1 MSRDYPLGNVID
13 SEAIE
18 KLLEDAEDAAPE
30 FEFVVS
36 VRDFYK
42 ARGYVT
48 VKQYRALLNVVN
60 RQS

>member
-1 MSRDYPLGNVID
+1 MSSNFSLGNVID
-13 SEAIE
+13 SDAIE
-18 KLLEDAEDAAPE
+18 KLLEEAEDAAPE

-42 ARGYVT
+42 ARGYLT

-60 RQS
+60 RD